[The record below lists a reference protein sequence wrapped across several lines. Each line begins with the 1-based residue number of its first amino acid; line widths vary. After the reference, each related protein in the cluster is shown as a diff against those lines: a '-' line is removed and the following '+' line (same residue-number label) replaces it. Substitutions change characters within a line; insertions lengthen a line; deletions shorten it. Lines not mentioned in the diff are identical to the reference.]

1 MKKLLMLLCTV
12 FLLTL
17 SSCMSFKASDLSVLR
32 QDNSMKLL
40 GHFEKTV
47 VVHEFLGASGGV
59 NLFDITADVM
69 EDKITEIVWNEINKK
84 GGNGAIN
91 VDIEY
96 FVTFG
101 DMLGNGITEGI
112 WAPAHLKVSGDV
124 ILYGSGVM
132 GSLDTEDSIN
142 VAMDIF

>member
-69 EDKITEIVWNEINKK
+69 EDKITEIVWN
-84 GGNGAIN
+84 
-91 VDIEY
+91 
-96 FVTFG
+96 
-101 DMLGNGITEGI
+101 
-112 WAPAHLKVSGDV
+112 
-124 ILYGSGVM
+124 
-132 GSLDTEDSIN
+132 
-142 VAMDIF
+142 